1 MDISRYS
8 RGRYLAA
15 KDLPDT
21 PTLAKIESTHL
32 TEIEGQDRV
41 VLVTSEGAI
50 ILNKTNLRS
59 LEESYGSTETDD
71 WVGKRVKIVVEET
84 TYSGKRVDCIRV
96 YGPPAK
102 PETPAK
108 PEKELRPLPTP
119 KRETRPAAPVADDD
133 IPF

>member
-21 PTLAKIESTHL
+21 PTMAKIESTHL

-50 ILNKTNLRS
+50 ILNKTNLRN
-59 LEESYGSTETDD
+59 LEEAYGSTETDE

-96 YGPPAK
+96 YGPPSPSK
-102 PETPAK
+102 V
-108 PEKELRPLPTP
+108 EKELRPLPKP
-119 KRETRPAAPVADDD
+119 KPEQRPAAPVEDDE

>member
-21 PTLAKIESTHL
+21 PTMAKIESTHL
-32 TEIEGQDRV
+32 TEIEGQERV
-41 VLVTSEGAI
+41 VLVTTEGSI
-50 ILNKTNLRS
+50 ILNKTNLRN
-59 LEESYGSTETDD
+59 LEESYGSTETED
-71 WVGKRVKIVVEET
+71 WVGQRVKIVVEET
-84 TYSGKRVDCIRV
+84 TFSGKTVDCIRV

-102 PETPAK
+102 PAK
-108 PEKELRPLPTP
+108 EIRPLPKP

>member
-21 PTLAKIESTHL
+21 PTMARIESTHL

-41 VLVTSEGAI
+41 VLVTTEGSI
-50 ILNKTNLRS
+50 ILNKTNLRN
-59 LEESYGSTETDD
+59 LEESYGSTETDE

-84 TYSGKRVDCIRV
+84 TFSGKKVECIRV
-96 YGPPAK
+96 YGP
-102 PETPAK
+102 PAK